1 MQSVRGS
8 RRPEKSDPT
17 LTGAD
22 PLNGLQAGRSTPKQ
36 TTDHKGPA
44 TAMGISLT
52 PLASLCLGVVRGWIN
67 VARRGKG
74 GQIDDQGTA
83 WTRLPADQLRDQLAR
98 EFLVEVST
106 RSIQRALKELEE
118 QNQIRREQRWKHRYK
133 RDYWYAVPEQEE
145 QLLARTPKAIAGK
158 FKSERSRPTNRI
170 EPTRASGQVLL
181 PPDLKTQFSE
191 RPASDNTL
199 QSTRR
204 EMPRSTTSGTART
217 RKETH
222 MRGVLERCEEIA
234 QSKRDR
240 PSSAGQ
246 GFRPTNTPS
255 EGTRHGS
262 HTPTG
267 PMQTPNNGN
276 PAGRD
281 HQGRPMREVWVGG
294 VPHLVID

>member
-67 VARRGKG
+67 VARKGRG
-74 GQIDDQGTA
+74 GQIDDHGTA
-83 WTRLPADQLRDQLAR
+83 WTRLPADQLRDQLSR

-106 RSIQRALKELEE
+106 RSVQRALKELEE

-181 PPDLKTQFSE
+181 PPDLKT
-191 RPASDNTL
+191 
-199 QSTRR
+199 
-204 EMPRSTTSGTART
+204 
-217 RKETH
+217 
-222 MRGVLERCEEIA
+222 
-234 QSKRDR
+234 
-240 PSSAGQ
+240 
-246 GFRPTNTPS
+246 
-255 EGTRHGS
+255 
-262 HTPTG
+262 
-267 PMQTPNNGN
+267 
-276 PAGRD
+276 
-281 HQGRPMREVWVGG
+281 
-294 VPHLVID
+294 

>member
-1 MQSVRGS
+1 
-8 RRPEKSDPT
+8 
-17 LTGAD
+17 
-22 PLNGLQAGRSTPKQ
+22 
-36 TTDHKGPA
+36 
-44 TAMGISLT
+44 MGISLT

-191 RPASDNTL
+191 QPASDNTL

-204 EMPRSTTSGTART
+204 EMPRSTTSGTTRT

-222 MRGVLERCEEIA
+222 MRGVLERCEQIA
-234 QSKRDR
+234 QSKKDL
-240 PSSAGQ
+240 PSSPGQ
-246 GFRPTNTPS
+246 GFGPGKATGRAPAWHEGGQVKPTNTPS
-255 EGTRHGS
+255 EGTRHGG
-262 HTPTG
+262 HTHTG
-267 PMQTPNNGN
+267 PMQTPSNGN

-281 HQGRPMREVWVGG
+281 HLGRPMREVWVGG
-294 VPHLVID
+294 RPHLVID